1 MATLT
6 GQLVSASYPT
16 LLKVAA
22 APFDNTFK
30 TIEDGGGGASA
41 LQVSTLGVKSTGLL
55 QSDGAAT
62 VGGTLGV
69 TGATTVGGTLGVTGA
84 ATLSSTL
91 GVTGAATV
99 GGSLT
104 VTGTINANGQLIG
117 NTQGLHTGNVTGNVT
132 GNTAGVHTGSVIGNV
147 TGNTAGVHTGSVI
160 GNANTATTATTLATS
175 RNFSISGAVTG
186 TGVSFNGS
194 SNVDIQTT
202 ITSHPRVVQT
212 HLDTP
217 VTTACIVN
225 TPALITGFSAI
236 ITPQSTASRVRVDV
250 TWCGYVPS
258 SFDKLVFVIQ
268 RDTPFVGM
276 PVSYGSRTAGLAAVG
291 GNVTS
296 PQTLHTVS
304 FSYLDSPASIVAC
317 AYYVQLLSNTAVTVT
332 TNSSATDADTTAF
345 IRTSSTIILTE
356 IYT

>member
-117 NTQGLHTGNVTGNVT
+117 NTQGLHTGNVTGN
-132 GNTAGVHTGSVIGNV
+132 TAGVHTGSVIGNV

-202 ITSHPRVVQT
+202 ITSHPRVFQT

-217 VTTACIVN
+217 VTTTCTVN
-225 TPALITGFSAI
+225 VPAWITGFSATI
-236 ITPQSTASRVRVDV
+236 IPQSIASRVRVDV
-250 TWCGYVPS
+250 TWNGYVPS
-258 SFDKLVFVIQ
+258 SFDKLVFVIT
-268 RDTPFVGM
+268 RDTPYVGM

-291 GNVTS
+291 GNAIS

-317 AYYVQLLSNTAVTVT
+317 SYYVQLLSNTAVTVT
-332 TNSSATDADTTAF
+332 TNSSATDTNTTAF